1 MYIPKKILFLSFENI
16 NFSVK
21 TIQKEEEV
29 WFQLDYLSNLKEFL
43 ASAYEVKGADAV
55 LYEDEENVLKKVVM

>member
-1 MYIPKKILFLSFENI
+1 M
-16 NFSVK
+16 K

-29 WFQLDYLSNLKEFL
+29 WFQLDYLRNLKEFL